1 MIRSNQLRHLM
12 LFVVATSLLF
22 SVARAAEHP
31 NDRKG
36 LIVGFN
42 TGGANAVLEYDRGGA
57 TVERDIE
64 GGIGGALRLA
74 FGLSDSFILGLEGHG
89 MTKKDG
95 PEELEV
101 GSGLVTLTWYP
112 GSGGFFL
119 RAGAGTAQA
128 TVKLPAPTGADW
140 VEREGDAGLPGIG
153 YEWRLGRQFALGIA
167 LDAVGV
173 EFQDLPDFQDTVLG
187 YGSASLQLNWYL

>member
-1 MIRSNQLRHLM
+1 
-12 LFVVATSLLF
+12 
-22 SVARAAEHP
+22 
-31 NDRKG
+31 
-36 LIVGFN
+36 
-42 TGGANAVLEYDRGGA
+42 
-57 TVERDIE
+57 
-64 GGIGGALRLA
+64 
-74 FGLSDSFILGLEGHG
+74 

>member
-1 MIRSNQLRHLM
+1 MIRSSQLRHLM
-12 LFVVATSLLF
+12 LFIIAVSLLS

-36 LIVGFN
+36 LVVGFN
-42 TGGANAVLEYDRGGA
+42 MGGANAVLEYDRAGA
-57 TVERDIE
+57 SVEREIE
-64 GGIGGALRLA
+64 GGIGGAFRLGV
-74 FGLSDSFILGLEGHG
+74 GLSDSFVLGIEGHG
-89 MTKKDG
+89 ITKKDG
-95 PEELEV
+95 LEELEV
-101 GSGLVTLTWYP
+101 ASGLVTLTWYP
-112 GSGGFFL
+112 GGGGFFL

-128 TVKLPAPTGADW
+128 TVKLPYPTGANW
-140 VEREGDAGLPGIG
+140 VEREGDAGLLGIG
-153 YEWRLGRQFALGIA
+153 YEWRLGRQFALGVA